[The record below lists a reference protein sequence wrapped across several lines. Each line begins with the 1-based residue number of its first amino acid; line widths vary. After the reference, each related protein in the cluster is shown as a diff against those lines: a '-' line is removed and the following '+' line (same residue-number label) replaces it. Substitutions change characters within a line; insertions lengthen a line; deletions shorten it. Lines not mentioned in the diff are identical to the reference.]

1 MVADQVTFHDLNTE
15 NQEKEQEFFA
25 GNGPVQNK
33 ENPNQAH
40 DYFQS
45 METYQHDEN
54 DNLERDYVLYSQG
67 LTLMSVT
74 PISIKDSP
82 DINNHIVL
90 CGIHPSIYYF
100 ILPLRANYLKEFQP
114 IVILSEEKP
123 TSIWDTINRFP
134 KISYIKGSPLII
146 EDLIRANIC
155 NAAKAVILG

>member
-1 MVADQVTFHDLNTE
+1 
-15 NQEKEQEFFA
+15 
-25 GNGPVQNK
+25 
-33 ENPNQAH
+33 
-40 DYFQS
+40 

-155 NAAKAVILG
+155 NAAKAVILGQEKLNEKPDENLDEMLDAESIFIYKAIQKINSKV